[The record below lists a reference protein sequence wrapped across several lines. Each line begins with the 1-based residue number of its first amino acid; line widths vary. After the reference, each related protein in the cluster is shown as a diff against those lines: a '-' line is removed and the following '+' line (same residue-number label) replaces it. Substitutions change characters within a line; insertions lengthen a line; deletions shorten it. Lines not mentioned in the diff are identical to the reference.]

1 MDTEKIDDCYLEG
14 MEISDL
20 LVILNAYIGI
30 YRDEIPVLSKLS
42 TLTDIIYAKID
53 KLTDNLDNIA
63 SEENY
68 QKYLRLKSTCG
79 TSDTLSL

>member
-14 MEISDL
+14 MEICDL
-20 LVILNAYIGI
+20 LVILNTYIEV
-30 YRDEIPVLSKLS
+30 YRDQIPVLSKLN
-42 TLTDIIYAKID
+42 TLTDIIHQKTE

-79 TSDTLSL
+79 TYDTFSL

>member
-14 MEISDL
+14 MEICDL

-68 QKYLRLKSTCG
+68 QKYMRLKSLGG